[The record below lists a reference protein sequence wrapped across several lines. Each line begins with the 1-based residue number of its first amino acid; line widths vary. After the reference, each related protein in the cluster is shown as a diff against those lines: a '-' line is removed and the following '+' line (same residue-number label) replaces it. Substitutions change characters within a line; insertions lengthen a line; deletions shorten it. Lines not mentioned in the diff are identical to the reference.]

1 MSHIQII
8 NDSYPLPLTVEQ
20 TVSSI
25 GVFDGVH
32 RGHQRLLDL
41 VKDEARSHSIPSVVV
56 TFDKHP
62 TQITSPQNAPRI
74 LTPLNRKIQ
83 LLEELEI
90 DYVYVLAFNEHRAS
104 TPAVQFIREIFSE
117 AIRASSIY
125 VGEDFQFGH
134 KRLGNVNLLK
144 SEGKSLGITVNGV
157 GLYTSDYSN
166 EEVISST
173 VIRKHLQDG
182 ELALANK
189 KLGRPHQISGKVISG
204 DKRGR
209 TIGFPTA
216 NISVDAEIAVPADG
230 VYAAWYLLQDG
241 NRKLAA
247 VNIGKRPTFSDSE
260 VSVVEAHILDFDG
273 DLYGNNAVLV
283 FEKRIRSEKKFAGL
297 KEFQQQLEIDLTE
310 IRATLT

>member
-8 NDSYPLPLTVEQ
+8 NDSHSLPSRAER

-41 VKDEARSHSIPSVVV
+41 VKDEAKSQSIPSVVV

-62 TQITSPQNAPRI
+62 TQITSPKNAPKI

-83 LLEELEI
+83 LLEELGI

-104 TPAVQFIREIFSE
+104 TPAAQFIREIFFE
-117 AIRASSIY
+117 AIRAESIY

-134 KRLGNVNLLK
+134 KRLGNVDLLE
-144 SEGKSLGITVNGV
+144 SEGKSLGIAVNGV
-157 GLYTSDYSN
+157 GLFTSGYPSKGI
-166 EEVISST
+166 ISST

-182 ELALANK
+182 ELALANE
-189 KLGRPHQISGKVISG
+189 KLGRRYEIAGRVVSG

-216 NISVDAEIAVPADG
+216 NISVDTEIAVPADG
-230 VYAAWYLLQDG
+230 VYAAWYLLKDG
-241 NRKLAA
+241 TRKLAA
-247 VNIGKRPTFSDSE
+247 VNIGKRPTFSDSHM
-260 VSVVEAHILDFDG
+260 SVVEAHILDFDD
-273 DLYGNNAVLV
+273 DLYGDNAVLV
-283 FEKRIRSEKKFAGL
+283 FEKRIRPEKKFAGL
-297 KEFQQQLEIDLTE
+297 KEFQQQLEIDLAE
-310 IRATLT
+310 IRETLT